1 MEQNKNYI
9 DVARFRKPCPAM
21 LSVIVDAREAP
32 RKLPALLAQ
41 LTAGAVEGLVR
52 EVFIVA
58 PHSDAVAALCEDMG
72 AEAADTVEAALAW
85 AKGETVL
92 VLPAGLRLRDGWVE
106 ALSEHVATDGRDALV
121 MGLAEPGLLARKP
134 YGVLVERAHVV
145 RLEDPDLKR
154 LRRQLG
160 LRPLRIG

>member
-1 MEQNKNYI
+1 
-9 DVARFRKPCPAM
+9 M
-21 LSVIVDAREAP
+21 LSVIVDAREEP

-41 LTAGAVEGLVR
+41 LTGGAVEGLVR

-58 PHSDAVAALCEDMG
+58 PHSETVAAICEDMG

-92 VLPAGLRLRDGWVE
+92 VLPADLRLRDGWIE
-106 ALSEHVATDGRDALV
+106 ALSEHLAGDGRDALV
-121 MGLAEPGLLARKP
+121 VGLGEPGLLAKRP
-134 YGVLVERAHVV
+134 YGVLLERARVV

>member
-1 MEQNKNYI
+1 
-9 DVARFRKPCPAM
+9 M
-21 LSVIVDAREAP
+21 LSVIVDAREEP

-41 LTAGAVEGLVR
+41 LTGGAVEGLVR

-58 PHSDAVAALCEDMG
+58 PHSETVVAICEDMG

-92 VLPAGLRLRDGWVE
+92 VLPADLRLRDGWIE
-106 ALSEHVATDGRDALV
+106 ALGDHLATGGGDALV
-121 MGLAEPGLLARKP
+121 PGLADGGLLAKRP
-134 YGVLVERAHVV
+134 YGVLVERARVV
-145 RLEDPDLKR
+145 RLENPDLKR